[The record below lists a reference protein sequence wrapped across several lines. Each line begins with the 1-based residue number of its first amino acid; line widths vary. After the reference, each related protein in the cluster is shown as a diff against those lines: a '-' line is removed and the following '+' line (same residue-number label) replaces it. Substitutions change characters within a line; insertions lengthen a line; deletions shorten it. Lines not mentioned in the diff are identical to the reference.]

1 MVKRNPKAVLTGIR
15 SLTLAVSAIAPGTV
29 SAEEPTLRE
38 LAKAT
43 REKAAKAREATI
55 SLILARQKGDQL
67 KLYLRGSR
75 SMFMNGKSIS
85 TEILSTVIKESGIEQ
100 AVITTSPDV
109 HPDRVAEIE
118 KLIQKN
124 GIDNVTTPA
133 PKTLHKLVAESRAK
147 AARDRG
153 RTLREIL
160 SRQKG
165 DS

>member
-55 SLILARQKGDQL
+55 RLILARQKGDQL

-85 TEILSTVIKESGIEQ
+85 TGILSTVIKESGIE
-100 AVITTSPDV
+100 
-109 HPDRVAEIE
+109 
-118 KLIQKN
+118 
-124 GIDNVTTPA
+124 
-133 PKTLHKLVAESRAK
+133 
-147 AARDRG
+147 
-153 RTLREIL
+153 
-160 SRQKG
+160 
-165 DS
+165 

>member
-38 LAKAT
+38 LATAT
-43 REKAAKAREATI
+43 REKAREATI
-55 SLILARQKGDQL
+55 RLILARQKGDQL